1 MGSTEGD
8 ENTQEYM
15 TKIKRKELGISCT
28 LNTEVGAIL
37 AVIRRAPEANLH
49 FYHPPEENYDS
60 QISHSL
66 KSLRS
71 LIFNPPQEWL
81 MIDPMMYLSPFLD
94 VVQSDDVP
102 AAATGV
108 ALSSILKILKLE
120 IFYHRSP
127 GAREAINSI
136 VTAVTGCRLEKTD
149 PVSEDAVM
157 MKILQALTAIMSHP
171 SSVLLTDQSV
181 CTVVN
186 TCFQVVQQSANRSDL
201 LQRSA
206 RYTMQE
212 LIHVI
217 YQRLPEID
225 VKDWEDS
232 ESDTED
238 SNLDSG
244 YGIRSAIEIFHFLCS
259 LLNVVEVMEIDG
271 TTSQTADENV
281 QLFALV
287 LINSAIELSGDSIGK
302 HPKLLRM
309 IQDDLFHHLVH
320 YGTSSN
326 PLVSSMICSIVLNMY
341 HFLRRS
347 VRVQLEAFFSFVLL
361 KVASL
366 ANSLQLQEVVIEG
379 IINFCRQPTFTIEVY
394 VNYDCNPIFRNVFE
408 DIGKSLCRHAF
419 PTGGCL
425 TSLQVQAF
433 EGLAVIIHNIA
444 DNVDKDDDSTPSG
457 PYPVEISEYR
467 QFWEEKSKEDE
478 DLENWIDFILIAGN
492 HFSRD
497 EKKGLE
503 YLKLSLLFP
512 DPPDPKGYAMF
523 FRYTPGLNKTA
534 IGDFLGDPD
543 DFYLQ
548 VLKEF
553 TDTFEFMGMVL
564 DTALRTY
571 LETFRLPGESQKI
584 QRILEAFAERFYDQQ
599 SSEIFSSKDAVFIL
613 CYSVI
618 MLNTDQHN
626 PQVKKKMTE
635 DEFIRNNRAINEGQD
650 LPREYL
656 SKLFHSISANAIT
669 IFGSSG
675 APVEMNPSRWIQLIN
690 RSKNMKPFIFC
701 DFDRRLGR
709 DMFASIAGPAVATLA
724 TIFEQSDEEE
734 ILHECIEALFAI
746 ARITQYG
753 LEDTLDELLCSFC
766 KFTTLLNPYASSE
779 ETLYAFSN
787 DMKPRMATLAV
798 FTIANDFKKSIRG
811 AWRTIVDCLLKLR
824 KLKLLPQSVVEPE
837 NASNTSS
844 NPPVHERSASGVVFP
859 TQDLKF
865 GSKRHNSGITGRFS
879 HFLSMESVEESLN
892 LGVSEFEQNLK
903 VIQQC
908 CIGSIFSNSSTLPD
922 EPLLNLGRCL
932 IFAAAGKGQKFN
944 TPIEEEE
951 TVGFC
956 WDLIVSTASSNTHR
970 LLVFWPHYNEYLLD
984 VVQFPLFSPIPFT
997 EKGIIALMKICLK
1010 LLSSFQSDKSPEE
1023 LMFKSINLMWK
1034 LEKEILDT
1042 CCEFLVQSVTTI
1054 LTEYPAN
1061 LQTQLGWKTVMHLL
1075 SVTGRHPETYEQGV
1089 EALINLMS
1097 DGFHISRLN
1106 YPYCIDCAFAFVAL
1120 KNSPLEKNIKIMD
1133 LMSDTVNLLVQW
1145 YKSGYTDPGSSTS
1158 VNSSASS
1165 CSLEESSKALSS
1177 SNLTVGYF
1185 AKLGEAFRKTSL
1197 ARREEIRN
1205 HAVMSLQKSFA
1216 LAEDLY
1222 FTPTNILSCFNL
1234 ILFAMVDDLH
1244 EKMLEYSKRGNAERE
1259 ARSMEGTLKL
1269 SMEIL
1274 TDVYL
1279 QFLKPLSESPSFRAF
1294 WMGILRRMD
1303 TCMKADLGECG
1314 ESKLPHA
1321 IPVLL
1326 KKMVVTM
1333 KQKEILVPGDDD
1345 DLWEMTHVQ
1354 IQWIAPSL
1362 TEDLFPGV

>member
-1 MGSTEGD
+1 M
-8 ENTQEYM
+8 
-15 TKIKRKELGISCT
+15 I
-28 LNTEVGAIL
+28 
-37 AVIRRAPEANLH
+37 
-49 FYHPPEENYDS
+49 
-60 QISHSL
+60 
-66 KSLRS
+66 
-71 LIFNPPQEWL
+71 IF
-81 MIDPMMYLSPFLD
+81 
-94 VVQSDDVP
+94 
-102 AAATGV
+102 
-108 ALSSILKILKLE
+108 
-120 IFYHRSP
+120 
-127 GAREAINSI
+127 
-136 VTAVTGCRLEKTD
+136 
-149 PVSEDAVM
+149 
-157 MKILQALTAIMSHP
+157 
-171 SSVLLTDQSV
+171 
-181 CTVVN
+181 
-186 TCFQVVQQSANRSDL
+186 
-201 LQRSA
+201 
-206 RYTMQE
+206 
-212 LIHVI
+212 
-217 YQRLPEID
+217 
-225 VKDWEDS
+225 
-232 ESDTED
+232 
-238 SNLDSG
+238 
-244 YGIRSAIEIFHFLCS
+244 
-259 LLNVVEVMEIDG
+259 
-271 TTSQTADENV
+271 
-281 QLFALV
+281 
-287 LINSAIELSGDSIGK
+287 
-302 HPKLLRM
+302 
-309 IQDDLFHHLVH
+309 
-320 YGTSSN
+320 
-326 PLVSSMICSIVLNMY
+326 
-341 HFLRRS
+341 RS
-347 VRVQLEAFFSFVLL
+347 VRLQLEAFFSFVLL
-361 KVASL
+361 KIASL
-366 ANSLQLQEVVIEG
+366 ANSLQLQEVAIEG
-379 IINFCRQPTFTIEVY
+379 IINFCRQESFIVEVY
-394 VNYDCNPIFRNVFE
+394 VNYDCNPMFRNVFE
-408 DIGKSLCRHAF
+408 EIGKSLCRHAF
-419 PTGGCL
+419 PIGGSV

-478 DLENWIDFILIAGN
+478 QDLEKWIDSVRVRMAQKRKILIAGN

-503 YLKLSLLFP
+503 YLKFSLLIP
-512 DPPDPKGYAMF
+512 DPPDPKAYAMF

-553 TDTFEFMGMVL
+553 TETFEFMGMVL

-584 QRILEAFAERFYDQQ
+584 HRILEAFAERFFDQQ
-599 SSEIFSSKDAVFIL
+599 SSEIFVSKDAVLIL

-635 DEFIRNNRAINEGQD
+635 DDFIRNNRAINGGQD

-656 SKLFHSISANAIT
+656 SEFFHSISSNEIT
-669 IFGSSG
+669 FFDSSG

-690 RSKNMKPFIFC
+690 KSKKMKPFIFSN
-701 DFDRRLGR
+701 FDRRLGR
-709 DMFASIAGPAVATLA
+709 DMFASIAGPTVATLA
-724 TIFEQSDEEE
+724 TTFEQSDEEE
-734 ILHECIEALFAI
+734 ILHECIEALFSI

-766 KFTTLLNPYASSE
+766 KFTTLLNPYATSE

-837 NASNTSS
+837 NASNSS
-844 NPPVHERSASGVVFP
+844 SKPPGVHERCASGVVFP
-859 TQDLKF
+859 NQDLKF
-865 GSKRHNSGITGRFS
+865 GSKRHNSSVIGRFS

-908 CIGSIFSNSSTLPD
+908 RIGSIFSNSSSLP
-922 EPLLNLGRCL
+922 EESLMNLGRCL
-932 IFAAAGKGQKFN
+932 IFAGAGKGQKFS

-956 WDLIVSTASSNTHR
+956 WDLIVSIASSNTHR
-970 LLVFWPHYNEYLLD
+970 LPVFLPHYNEYLLD
-984 VVQFPLFSPIPFT
+984 VAQFPLFSPIPFA

-1010 LLSSFQSDKSPEE
+1010 LLSSFHSDKGPEE
-1023 LMFKSINLMWK
+1023 LIFKSINLMWK

-1042 CCEFLVQSVTTI
+1042 CCDVLVQSVTTI

-1061 LQTQLGWKTVMHLL
+1061 LQSQLGWKTVMHLL

-1106 YPYCIDCAFAFVAL
+1106 YPYCIDCAFGFVAL
-1120 KNSPLEKNIKIMD
+1120 KNSPLEKNMKIMD

-1158 VNSSASS
+1158 IHSSASS

-1177 SNLTVGYF
+1177 SNLTVTYF

-1205 HAVMSLQKSFA
+1205 HAVMSLQRSFA

-1222 FTPTNILSCFNL
+1222 FTSANILSCFNL

-1244 EKMLEYSKRGNAERE
+1244 EKMLDYSKRGNAERE

-1269 SMEIL
+1269 SMEVL

-1303 TCMKADLGECG
+1303 TCMKANLGECG
-1314 ESKLPHA
+1314 ESKLPLT

-1326 KKMVVTM
+1326 KKMVSTM

-1362 TEDLFPGV
+1362 TEELFSDV